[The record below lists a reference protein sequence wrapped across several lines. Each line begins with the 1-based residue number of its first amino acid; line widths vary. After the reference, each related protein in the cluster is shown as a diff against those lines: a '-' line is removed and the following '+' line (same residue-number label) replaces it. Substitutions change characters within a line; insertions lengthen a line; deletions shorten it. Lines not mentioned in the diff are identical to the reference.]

1 MSSAAAVFH
10 RLSLAGKNG
19 AMQNFFDIKGLAS
32 PTTLNADTL
41 FGQVAQLLGRA
52 IVSGEYKAG
61 DLLPNEQ
68 NLKADIS
75 VSRTA
80 YREAVKILTAKG
92 MVEARPKSG
101 TRVAPRENWNLI
113 DPDVLIWQLSMNPS
127 ESFIREL
134 FELRRIIEPRAAQ
147 LAAQRR
153 TSQQLA
159 ALDEAMT
166 AMETERPYSE
176 LSIRADLDFHRA
188 LFVSAGNPALACLAH
203 VVVATIQW
211 TMLLQST
218 RNSESFIGPAW
229 DHRRVRN
236 AIADQNGEL
245 AAAMMEVLIIESL
258 DNTLTEFGKKID
270 EKRII
275 KSY

>member
-1 MSSAAAVFH
+1 M
-10 RLSLAGKNG
+10 R
-19 AMQNFFDIKGLAS
+19 NFFDIENLAS

-52 IVSGEYKAG
+52 IVSGAYKTG
-61 DLLPNEQ
+61 DLLPNEES
-68 NLKADIS
+68 LKVDIS

-127 ESFIREL
+127 EAFIREL
-134 FELRRIIEPRAAQ
+134 FELRRIIEPKAAQ

-153 TSQQLA
+153 RPEHLA
-159 ALDEAMT
+159 ILDEAMML
-166 AMETERPYSE
+166 MENERPYSE
-176 LSIRADLDFHRA
+176 VSIRADLDFHRII
-188 LFVSAGNPALACLAH
+188 FVSAGNPALACLAH

-211 TMLLQST
+211 TMLLQAT
-218 RNSESFIGPAW
+218 RDRESFQGPIW

-236 AIADQNGEL
+236 AIAEQNGDL

-258 DNTLTEFGKKID
+258 DNTLVELAKKQANLPLLNHTNKD
-270 EKRII
+270 
-275 KSY
+275 